1 MTSIVEQKQQRAGLI
16 EQAEKMID
24 RADKGKRDFT
34 ASEQREYDQLTKR
47 LSEATGQIRQRERA
61 EQLER
66 DSAGP
71 AFHQPGV
78 DDEEASAFL
87 NGETRSLTMNI
98 GTHARDTRAGLTV
111 GSPTGGGATTPQ
123 SFIGQL
129 YTHLVDASAIRR
141 TNVTVHTTPDGRDLH
156 IPKTTSHTSAEIIAE
171 GATIPEDD
179 PQFDEVVLGAFKY
192 GRLLRVSGELVTDSG
207 IDLANYLAR
216 SAGQAVGNT
225 SGAHFIN
232 GSGSGQPQGVVTA
245 ATTGVTAAGTAAITA
260 DELQEL
266 FFSVIAPYRQNAFW
280 MMNDATWAQI
290 RQLKDNTE
298 RYLVGDLGTGASPQ
312 LLGKP
317 VVLDPNMPAAG
328 ASAKPIVFGDFS
340 SYHIRQHEQVRFERS
355 DQHGFD
361 TDQVVFR
368 VLHRMDGRLVDDSGA
383 IKALTMASA

>member
-1 MTSIVEQKQQRAGLI
+1 MTSIVEQKQQRASLV
-16 EQAEKMID
+16 EKAEKMLDQAEK
-24 RADKGKRDFT
+24 RKRDLN
-34 ASEQREYDQLTKR
+34 ASEQREYDQIVQR
-47 LSEATGQIRQRERA
+47 LDEANRKIRQQERS
-61 EQLER
+61 EQLDR
-66 DSAGP
+66 DAAGAATP
-71 AFHQPGV
+71 MPGV
-78 DDEEASAFL
+78 DDEEAEAFL
-87 NGETRSLTMNI
+87 SGETRSLAMNI
-98 GTHARDTRAGLTV
+98 GSHARDTRAGLTV

-129 YTHLVDASAIRR
+129 YTHLVEASAIRR

-192 GRLLRVSGELVTDSG
+192 GRLLRTSGELVTDSG
-207 IDLANYLAR
+207 VDLASYLAR
-216 SAGQAVGNT
+216 SAGQAVGNA

-245 ATTGVTAAGTAAITA
+245 STTGVTAAGTAAITA

-340 SYHIRQHEQVRFERS
+340 SYHIRQHQQVRFERS